1 MKHVNMGDNNKQV
14 RGLTKDEINDSLF
27 SISDDIDINVRN
39 IYEWQK
45 KYSIRNNVADTS
57 INSSKRNDMWNM

>member
-39 IYEWQK
+39 IYE
-45 KYSIRNNVADTS
+45 
-57 INSSKRNDMWNM
+57 